1 MYNSTAGSNYDRTAA
16 FDRQNPAA
24 SRSFFSSKH
33 NITTRLGFREEFFED
48 LSTRFAVSFVA
59 RSGRPYS
66 LTFTGGGV
74 FNDTAS
80 GFENAL
86 LYLPTGV
93 NDPNVS
99 PDSDMTAVQELVAFA
114 SGPGFHKKETG
125 RTIHTRR
132 PPG

>member
-1 MYNSTAGSNYDRTAA
+1 MVFLFFLFVFFLMRRRPPRSTRTDTP
-16 FDRQNPAA
+16 FPYTTLF
-24 SRSFFSSKH
+24 RSFSSKH

-86 LYLPTGV
+86 LY
-93 NDPNVS
+93 
-99 PDSDMTAVQELVAFA
+99 QI
-114 SGPGFHKKETG
+114 G
-125 RTIHTRR
+125 RAHV
-132 PPG
+132 

>member
-80 GFENAL
+80 GFENRSEEHTSEL
-86 LYLPTGV
+86 QSLMRISY
-93 NDPNVS
+93 
-99 PDSDMTAVQELVAFA
+99 AVFCL
-114 SGPGFHKKETG
+114 KKKKQKTTYNHITNRHINQQDE
-125 RTIHTRR
+125 
-132 PPG
+132 